1 MTLLETY
8 IHVAAIPLTII
19 VITAHLVYRW
29 LKRKQD
35 R

>member
-8 IHVAAIPLTII
+8 IHITILPLT
-19 VITAHLVYRW
+19 VFFITAHLVYRW